1 MRASCWR
8 RLALVPDGR
17 RGLAGG
23 VKILVV
29 EDERKVA
36 ALIATGLAE
45 RGFAVETCH
54 DGDEAERLLAAGGQD
69 AVVLDVMLPG
79 RDGLSVLRR
88 LRAANNAVPVLLV
101 TARGGLEERIEGLEL
116 GADDY
121 LAKPFAVAELVARL
135 RAILRRRSGEGL
147 TVWRRGDLSVNFAA
161 REVRRGEAKVE
172 LTTREFAVLECL
184 LRAGGRAVTRVELAQ
199 SVWGH
204 HFDAGTN
211 FVDVAI
217 QRLRRKVDDPFPVKL
232 IQTVRGL
239 GYALQEPTS

>member
-1 MRASCWR
+1 MPTG
-8 RLALVPDGR
+8 RLSLID
-17 RGLAGG
+17 G

-29 EDERKVA
+29 EDELKVA
-36 ALIATGLAE
+36 SLIAAGLIA

-54 DGDEAERLLAAGGQD
+54 NGIEAERLLERGGHD

-88 LRAANNAVPVLLV
+88 LRAAKNAVPVLLV
-101 TARGGLEERIEGLEL
+101 TARGGLEERVEGLEL

-121 LAKPFAVAELVARL
+121 LPKPFAVSELVARL
-135 RAILRRRSGEGL
+135 RAVLRRHSGDGL
-147 TVWRRGDLSVNFAA
+147 TVQRYADLSVNYAA
-161 REVRRGEAKVE
+161 REAKRGEVKLE

-184 LRAGGRAVTRVELAQ
+184 LRAGGKAVTRVELAQ

-217 QRLRRKVDDPFPVKL
+217 QRLRRKLDDPFPVKL
-232 IQTVRGL
+232 VQTVRGL
-239 GYALQEPTS
+239 GYVLQDPLP

>member
-1 MRASCWR
+1 
-8 RLALVPDGR
+8 
-17 RGLAGG
+17 

-29 EDERKVA
+29 EDERKVS
-36 ALIATGLAE
+36 ALIAAGLVE

-54 DGDEAERLLAAGGQD
+54 DGDEAERRLAAGGQD

-121 LAKPFAVAELVARL
+121 LTKPFAVAELVARL

-147 TVWRRGDLSVNFAA
+147 TVWRRGDLSVNIAG
-161 REVRRGEAKVE
+161 REVRRGEVKVE
-172 LTTREFAVLECL
+172 LTAREFAVMECL

-199 SVWGH
+199 AVWGH

-239 GYALQEPTS
+239 GYALQEPTP

>member
-1 MRASCWR
+1 
-8 RLALVPDGR
+8 
-17 RGLAGG
+17 
-23 VKILVV
+23 
-29 EDERKVA
+29 
-36 ALIATGLAE
+36 
-45 RGFAVETCH
+45 
-54 DGDEAERLLAAGGQD
+54 
-69 AVVLDVMLPG
+69 MLPG

-121 LAKPFAVAELVARL
+121 LTKPFAVAELVARL

-147 TVWRRGDLSVNFAA
+147 TVWRRGDLSVNIAG
-161 REVRRGEAKVE
+161 REVRRGEVKVE
-172 LTTREFAVLECL
+172 LTAREFAVMECL

-199 SVWGH
+199 AVWGH

-239 GYALQEPTS
+239 GYALQEPTP